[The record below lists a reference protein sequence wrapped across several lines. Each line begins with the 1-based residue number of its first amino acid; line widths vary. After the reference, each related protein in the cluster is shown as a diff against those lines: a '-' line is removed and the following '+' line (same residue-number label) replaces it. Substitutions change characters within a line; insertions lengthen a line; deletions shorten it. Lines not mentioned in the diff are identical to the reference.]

1 MPETIVLTVGA
12 EVASGPKIKES
23 RALTVDAY
31 DKISVTVPDG
41 TSDMAVELQPG
52 GTGSV
57 RLLLVKSSQYG
68 EALKYTVN
76 AGTTD
81 HVLDEPH
88 VLIGT
93 GAVGLFGSEPT
104 KLVFDNALGAGKD
117 AQVQILVARDATP

>member
-12 EVASGPKIKES
+12 EVASGPKMKES

-31 DKISVTVPDG
+31 DKISITVPDG
-41 TSDMAVELQPG
+41 ANDMEVELQPG

-57 RLLLVKSSQYG
+57 RLLLVKSTQYG
-68 EALKYTVN
+68 DELKYKVN
-76 AGTTD
+76 TGSTE
-81 HVLDEPH
+81 HVLDQPH

-117 AQVQILVARDATP
+117 AQIQILVARDATP